1 MNKTV
6 NTEEDNDTTFERLFY
21 NKKSRDLNAKI
32 HYRCGSGDNIL
43 LKSVVPPNYDRQQP
57 TS

>member
-43 LKSVVPPNYDRQQP
+43 LKSVVPPNYDRQ
-57 TS
+57 